1 MNPFSLSARSVNR
14 YRSQHLSLRIST
26 ILFLFYCCDIR
37 AQTNTPFEPPDGFVY
52 HGVGW
57 GTQAQ
62 IEYGNMFTP
71 MQQPLLFQNIFAIP
85 GGTRPLTVDRIRGM
99 LRPDHIDP
107 DRQFAEISVHFMID
121 GQAVDSAFAFS
132 DEYDPYIDTLAQALL
147 IHDSPVFLRIGLEMN
162 GAWNGY
168 TPWIFTKAFRK
179 LAEALHHREIDN
191 VAYVWC
197 YEPDAPADF
206 ADSTENGW
214 AWYPGDDVVD
224 WFGLDLFDADHFDP
238 DLPDSTRNDLTK
250 KGRSEAFLEFA
261 RERGKPVY
269 LNELSARNV
278 FITPDAAD
286 PDSTDGKH
294 DWETWFEPFF
304 RFLDLHPSV
313 KAFNYI
319 DLDWTQIP
327 QYASWGNAR
336 IEINNTIRERW
347 IERLAGSRFLHI
359 GTDIKNP
366 DTNISNHTDDE
377 TPQEFDLRLTAYP
390 NPFNESTVIR
400 YDLRRESDIR
410 LDVFNLI
417 GQHQTTLVQGMQ
429 AAGQHQY
436 VWEPFRLSS
445 GIYLIVLLSPD
456 GRATQKVIIMK

>member
-1 MNPFSLSARSVNR
+1 MYPFSFSVWHIER
-14 YRSQHLSLRIST
+14 CKSRILVLYILT
-26 ILFLFYCCDIR
+26 TLFLPPFSDNR
-37 AQTNTPFEPPDGFVY
+37 AQTNAPFEPPDGFVY

-62 IEYGNMFTP
+62 IDYGNMFPP

-85 GGTRPLTVDRIRGM
+85 GGTRPLTVDRILGM
-99 LRPDHIDP
+99 LRPEHIDP
-107 DRQFAEISVHFMID
+107 DRQFVEISIHFMTD
-121 GQAVDSAFAFS
+121 DQAVDSAFAFS
-132 DEYDPYIDTLAQALL
+132 DGYDNYIDTLAQALRL
-147 IHDSPVFLRIGLEMN
+147 HDRPVFLRIGLEMN

-168 TPWIFTKAFRK
+168 TPWIFPKAFRK
-179 LAEALHHREIDN
+179 LAEALNNRQIEN

-261 RERGKPVY
+261 QERGKPVY

-278 FITPDAAD
+278 FITPDTAD
-286 PDSTDGKH
+286 PDSADGKK
-294 DWETWFEPFF
+294 DWETWFEPLF

-319 DLDWTQIP
+319 DLEWTQIP
-327 QYASWGNAR
+327 QYATWGDAR
-336 IEINNTIRERW
+336 IEINSTIRERW
-347 IERLAGSRFLHI
+347 IERLAGPRFLHI

-366 DTNISNHTDDE
+366 DTNISNHPDDDS
-377 TPQEFDLRLTAYP
+377 PQEFYLRLTAYP
-390 NPFNESTVIR
+390 IRSTNPPSYGT
-400 YDLRRESDIR
+400 S
-410 LDVFNLI
+410 
-417 GQHQTTLVQGMQ
+417 
-429 AAGQHQY
+429 
-436 VWEPFRLSS
+436 
-445 GIYLIVLLSPD
+445 
-456 GRATQKVIIMK
+456 